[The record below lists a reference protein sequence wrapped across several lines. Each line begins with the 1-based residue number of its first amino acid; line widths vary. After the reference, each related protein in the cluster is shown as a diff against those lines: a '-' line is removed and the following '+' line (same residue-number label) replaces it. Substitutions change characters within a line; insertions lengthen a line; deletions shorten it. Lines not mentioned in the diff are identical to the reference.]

1 MHSWA
6 SGYRYTDSMPKLP
19 LISPRLPAAALVM
32 ALCAVPAWAQWQWT
46 DASGRKVYS
55 DTAPP
60 PTVPD
65 NAILHRPGEPR
76 KPPAAPNAPAAGKN
90 LTGPTAPTSAA
101 SDKKAAEL
109 EAKKKAAEDAEK
121 AKAKA
126 EEQKAAQV
134 RAENCQRAQR
144 ALASLNTESRVST
157 VNARGER
164 VIMDETMRN
173 AEKTRLQQ
181 VVQQSCR
188 P

>member
-1 MHSWA
+1 
-6 SGYRYTDSMPKLP
+6 MPKLEFKTP
-19 LISPRLPAAALVM
+19 CLSVAAMAVALW
-32 ALCAVPAWAQWQWT
+32 ALPAWAQWQWT

-60 PTVPD
+60 PTVPE

-76 KPPAAPNAPAAGKN
+76 KPAAVPAAGKN
-90 LTGPTAPTSAA
+90 VATPAPAPSPSVA
-101 SDKKAAEL
+101 DKKAAEL
-109 EAKKKAAEDAEK
+109 EAKKKAAEEAEK

-144 ALASLNTESRVST
+144 ALASLNSESRVTT

-164 VIMDETMRN
+164 VFMDETLRN
-173 AEKTRLQQ
+173 AEKVRVQQ
-181 VVQQSCR
+181 VVQQSCH